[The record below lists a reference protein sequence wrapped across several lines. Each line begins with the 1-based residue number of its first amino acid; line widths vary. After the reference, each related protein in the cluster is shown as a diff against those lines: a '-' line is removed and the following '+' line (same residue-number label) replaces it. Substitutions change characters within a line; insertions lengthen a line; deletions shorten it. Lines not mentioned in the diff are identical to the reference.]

1 MSRTTQ
7 HERGLYSRPN
17 KAGILRWYVRI
28 AVQGRAHRF
37 APHGGFP
44 SRAEALT
51 FLKEARARL
60 RLGQF
65 FPEQF
70 NAILLPL
77 SDLLERTEFH
87 ASSSHPNAK
96 NDHAYRAWWTAFA
109 GKQDG
114 KRLPVGLIESAR
126 AALEQ
131 QHLRPQT
138 IHHYL
143 KFLRRLLNMAKR
155 HGLIEHSPFER
166 SPLKPVHNLRE
177 RFYALAERRRLL
189 KALGP
194 IWREAAELAGLTGL
208 RWSEQFRV
216 ERDQLHL
223 REGYVVLPTTK
234 AGRPQ
239 VRLLNVRARA
249 LCLAQLRRAGR
260 ARWLYPNQTGTGPI
274 DYANFRK
281 RIWLPACLAAG
292 VTNGRWNDWRHTF
305 ASDLTMAGHSDRTVA
320 QLLGHTS
327 TQMVA
332 RYAHLAPSHL
342 RRAVEDIKMAN
353 QPPTTN
359 AVRRRRNV

>member
-1 MSRTTQ
+1 MSRPTQ

-17 KAGILRWYVRI
+17 KAGGLRWYVRI

-44 SRAEALT
+44 RRAEALA
-51 FLKEARARL
+51 FLNEARARL

-70 NAILLPL
+70 QAIALPL
-77 SDLLERTEFH
+77 SELLQREDLR
-87 ASSSHPNAK
+87 ASSTHANTK
-96 NDHAYRAWWTAFA
+96 NNDTYRDWWDTFA
-109 GKQDG
+109 GHQDA
-114 KRLPVGLIESAR
+114 KRLTSGLIEDAR
-126 AALEQ
+126 RALEQ
-131 QHLRPQT
+131 RNLQPQT
-138 IHHYL
+138 VHHYL
-143 KFLRRLLNMAKR
+143 KFLRHILNVAKR
-155 HGLIEHSPFER
+155 EGLIEHSPFER
-166 SPLKPVHNLRE
+166 TPLKPVHNLRE
-177 RFYALAERRRLL
+177 RFYARAERRRLL

-194 IWREAAELAGLTGL
+194 VWREAAELAGITGL
-208 RWSEQFRV
+208 RWSEQFQL
-216 ERDQLHL
+216 ERAQLHL
-223 REGYVVLPTTK
+223 RESYLALPMTK

-249 LCLAQLRRAGR
+249 LCRAQVRRSGGS
-260 ARWLYPNQTGTGPI
+260 RWLYPNHAGTGPI

-292 VTNGRWNDWRHTF
+292 VTNARWNDWRHTF

-320 QLLGHTS
+320 HLLGHTS

-342 RRAVEDIKMAN
+342 RRAVEDVHMAN
-353 QPPTTN
+353 QPPTTK
-359 AVRRRRNV
+359 AIRRRRTA